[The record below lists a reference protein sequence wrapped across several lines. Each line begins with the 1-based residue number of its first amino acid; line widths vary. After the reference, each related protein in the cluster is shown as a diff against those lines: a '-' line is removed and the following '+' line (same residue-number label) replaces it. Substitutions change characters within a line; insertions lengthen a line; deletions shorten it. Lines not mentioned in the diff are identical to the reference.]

1 MPDGHNQSPN
11 DLCSD
16 LTTRSDLGRLAN
28 ARLQRQH
35 RLSDPDGTSD
45 TQIIPQPPTSD
56 VHEKDESKVEIG
68 GEQKE
73 QRNPFKSDTSQVAT
87 GGDPDP
93 KKPVLVR
100 WTYKVGRVMK
110 TYTKFMGPGFMVAVV
125 RLANPAFTKGRA
137 LM

>member
-28 ARLQRQH
+28 ARLQREH

-45 TQIIPQPPTSD
+45 TQIIPQPPAAE
-56 VHEKDESKVEIG
+56 VHEKGELRTGDGVDE
-68 GEQKE
+68 KE
-73 QRNPFKSDTSQVAT
+73 QSNAVANEAISVGA
-87 GGDPDP
+87 GGDPGP
-93 KKPVLVR
+93 KKSMLAR
-100 WTYKVGRVMK
+100 GALKTGKVMK

-125 RLANPAFTKGRA
+125 SLVNPTLHQRQA